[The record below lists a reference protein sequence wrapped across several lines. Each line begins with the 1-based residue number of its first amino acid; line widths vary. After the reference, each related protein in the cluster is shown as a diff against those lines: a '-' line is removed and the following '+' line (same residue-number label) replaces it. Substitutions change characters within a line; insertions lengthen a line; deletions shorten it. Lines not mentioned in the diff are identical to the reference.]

1 MGVCKKAGV
10 LRSSSSGR
18 CLMRSTY
25 YIFQGGRYV
34 MMLRGFLPKPA
45 FVPVSLAVGAML
57 GLGMFTLAVKAAEP
71 AKKIEI
77 EIKQGGVA
85 KVVSGYTLTDV
96 PTEIVVRNEDA
107 VTHGFNSSMFGPSD
121 NVELVAGGTVAEGK
135 KAQAHVYR
143 VDPGKTMVLRF
154 TKSQQDVG
162 SMTYAF
168 WCDLHRATKGE
179 MLVVDFRGESGG

>member
-1 MGVCKKAGV
+1 MQKSRRIQEFIIRQMPDEEHI
-10 LRSSSSGR
+10 LH
-18 CLMRSTY
+18 L
-25 YIFQGGRYV
+25 QGGRYV
-34 MMLRGFLPKPA
+34 MMPRGLLRKPA

-71 AKKIEI
+71 TKKIEI

-85 KVVSGYTLTDV
+85 KVVSGYTLTGV

-107 VTHGFNSSMFGPSD
+107 VTHGFNSSIFGPSD
-121 NVELVAGGTVAEGK
+121 KVELVGGGTVAEGTK
-135 KAQAHVYR
+135 PQAHVYR

-154 TKSQQDVG
+154 TKASQPDSG

-179 MLVVDFRGESGG
+179 MLLVEMRGESGG